1 MGRGWT
7 FRPSKWWVRNLP
19 AASTRQ
25 QRCAGEYIAVTN
37 QVIAPFALKRV
48 RLISRHETRMAKPPR
63 DPPVADREPSTDVLP
78 FYDDDHCVVYLRL
91 LDAGCR
97 VSRPHR
103 QGGPRPRN
111 GPSDRPKPRLR
122 QGAIIQPDIFTIS
135 RANRS
140 WYPSPPGIALAQQA
154 QKPPESRIVVGSP
167 PIGDI
172 VDQGWFVVAIDLTVD
187 DPRVRG
193 SGPAFVQQ
201 ADALSGAHHA
211 QDVFAADVVAQDGW
225 LVASGD
231 VGGEDVV
238 DFRSRILA
246 GQQEAF
252 PLKVLPVDPRM
263 RSERVVLRHRDHDAL
278 TPERHGI
285 ADHPV
290 DLPGD
295 DYDIDFLAFEAG
307 DQPRS

>member
-19 AASTRQ
+19 AASIRQ

-48 RLISRHETRMAKPPR
+48 RLISRHESRMAKPPR
-63 DPPVADREPSTDVLP
+63 DPPVADGEPSTDGLP
-78 FYDDDHCVVYLRL
+78 FYDDGHCVVYLRL
-91 LDAGCR
+91 LGAGCR

-103 QGGPRPRN
+103 RGGPRPRN

-172 VDQGWFVVAIDLTVD
+172 VDQGWFVVALDLAVD
-187 DPRVRG
+187 NPRVRP
-193 SGPAFVQQ
+193 SDPALGQP
-201 ADALSGAHHA
+201 ADALPGAHHPQPA
-211 QDVFAADVVAQDGW
+211 FAADVVAQD
-225 LVASGD
+225 
-231 VGGEDVV
+231 
-238 DFRSRILA
+238 R
-246 GQQEAF
+246 
-252 PLKVLPVDPRM
+252 
-263 RSERVVLRHRDHDAL
+263 
-278 TPERHGI
+278 
-285 ADHPV
+285 
-290 DLPGD
+290 
-295 DYDIDFLAFEAG
+295 
-307 DQPRS
+307 